1 MATELEVRVDGR
13 ESESDKWETTCW
25 GCKLQ
30 LTLPRFEPIFK
41 CGYCGAVTVHKAA
54 SKQRVRWSARC
65 SSMLDHVL
73 VTFVFVLVMFIVC
86 GGIWA
91 VFPVL
96 FPSRSFGF
104 FLHSA
109 ITAFFVFNTI
119 FNFVFAAFVPAG
131 PPPSIEWGQV
141 EKVNRGGLENYKFC
155 SPCQKPKHPAA
166 HHCRTCKAC
175 VMEMDHHCPFIGN
188 CVGANN
194 HGYFILFLMYTLVSC
209 LYVLGMAICA
219 YNYSRISRTT
229 VQYDPPEPEMS
240 GIGLGHLGHVFGSL
254 FSNNQTAIT
263 IQHIGLVYLFIITLA
278 LLIGI
283 SLLLYQQ
290 LALVYEGQTYLDS
303 LSPVNDDTS
312 KKGWANLQRV
322 LGKRN
327 GRSGSF
333 RWTKFKQT
341 AWKLTAVTFLVA
353 ILIWRNEHL
362 LMQPMLRT

>member
-1 MATELEVRVDGR
+1 VLRASGVRFLEQ
-13 ESESDKWETTCW
+13 E
-25 GCKLQ
+25 
-30 LTLPRFEPIFK
+30 
-41 CGYCGAVTVHKAA
+41 
-54 SKQRVRWSARC
+54 
-65 SSMLDHVL
+65 
-73 VTFVFVLVMFIVC
+73 
-86 GGIWA
+86 
-91 VFPVL
+91 
-96 FPSRSFGF
+96 
-104 FLHSA
+104 
-109 ITAFFVFNTI
+109 I
-119 FNFVFAAFVPAG
+119 FN
-131 PPPSIEWGQV
+131 
-141 EKVNRGGLENYKFC
+141 
-155 SPCQKPKHPAA
+155 
-166 HHCRTCKAC
+166 
-175 VMEMDHHCPFIGN
+175 PFRSCILQIGN

-322 LGKRN
+322 LGKRYPWLWLLPYI
-327 GRSGSF
+327 SSK
-333 RWTKFKQT
+333 KFH
-341 AWKLTAVTFLVA
+341 A
-353 ILIWRNEHL
+353 R
-362 LMQPMLRT
+362 